1 MKFEV
6 EPGEH
11 EPRIMSLAS
20 RWMVPGRGAGAK
32 RPDEAPGGDS
42 ASLGGGESAVQAPRG
57 RDDML
62 AATDGADR
70 AAISAELD
78 VDEALMRPRRKV
90 DGLAVPAPEGATADA
105 SPPESLVTEEE
116 LSMLLGPGPGEVA

>member
-1 MKFEV
+1 M
-6 EPGEH
+6 
-11 EPRIMSLAS
+11 
-20 RWMVPGRGAGAK
+20 
-32 RPDEAPGGDS
+32 
-42 ASLGGGESAVQAPRG
+42 ASLDGDVSAEQAPPG

-90 DGLAVPAPEGATADA
+90 DGLAVPAPEGATTDA